1 MVDRLPLDW
10 FCWDNL
16 QETMVF
22 TMENIGDSNESGKS
36 QTFPGVSRLC
46 STITGVRTILPLR
59 ELGNLIITEIKGLS
73 AIIGYITLIILIYN
87 MVIT

>member
-36 QTFPGVSRLC
+36 QIFPGVCALC
-46 STITGVRTILPLR
+46 STTTGVRTILPLR
-59 ELGNLIITEIKGLS
+59 ELGNSIITEIKGLS
-73 AIIGYITLIILIYN
+73 AISR
-87 MVIT
+87 